1 MFLYQESLS
10 KGGSYHATAQIEAGH
25 IKALGFT
32 NPISIIPNGIDLTE
46 VKEVKADYGSK
57 RWCFLSRIHPKKGIE
72 LLLEVWGT

>member
-1 MFLYQESLS
+1 MFYTKESLS
-10 KGGSYHATAQIEAGH
+10 KAAYIHATAQIEAGH

-57 RWCFLSRIHPKKGIE
+57 RWCFVSHPS
-72 LLLEVWGT
+72 

>member
-1 MFLYQESLS
+1 LKQDIY
-10 KGGSYHATAQIEAGH
+10 
-25 IKALGFT
+25 KALGFT

-72 LLLEVWGT
+72 LLLEVWNLETMEIRNCRRW